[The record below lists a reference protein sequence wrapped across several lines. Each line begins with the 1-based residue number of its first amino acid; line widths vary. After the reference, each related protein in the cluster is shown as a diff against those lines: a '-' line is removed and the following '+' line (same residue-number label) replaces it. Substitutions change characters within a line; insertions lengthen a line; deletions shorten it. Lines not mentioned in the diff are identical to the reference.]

1 MATAEPENIIENLKL
16 TYQYALNQTG
26 NSKYT

>member
-1 MATAEPENIIENLKL
+1 MATAEPESIIENLKA
-16 TYQYALNQTG
+16 TYQSALNQTG